1 MTLTVQQARELLGD
15 EAVGMTDAQVE
26 DLVALVD
33 GLADIIIDTYIS
45 ENRRSAHRPGNLID
59 RAA

>member
-1 MTLTVQQARELLGD
+1 MSLTVQQARELLGD

-33 GLADIIIDTYIS
+33 GLADIIIDTYIG
-45 ENRRSAHRPGNLID
+45 EHRFGTNQPAGLIE